1 MRKKHIKK
9 KILLLCA
16 VLISCAAVL
25 AGCGKKEGITKI
37 DQLNDPDITV
47 GVVSDTAEF
56 RIVQRDYPKADIKYF
71 KDEMSGYLAVSEGKV
86 DAFVF
91 NKVSLRV
98 AIYRGVK
105 HVRILDG
112 SVGEPN
118 ISGVGLSPK
127 TRIPDLEGKVNEFLA
142 EAKADGTLADMEE
155 RWLIRQED
163 KMPDIPE
170 PADPEEHIVV
180 ATSGLNAPFTFYVGT
195 ELSGYDVE
203 LAKRFAAWMD
213 ASIEFKVYDY
223 DAIVA
228 AAQSGDVDCIF
239 ANLFKTKERLEALR
253 FSDPTYISD
262 VGVLVRDDN
271 PPAYTSLAQFNGK
284 KIGACTGAIQGP
296 AAEKKLPKSKVSY
309 YQSHADMLNALRK
322 GKIDAYADS
331 DIVVRHFM
339 IENED
344 LTYLKEETLAE
355 PVKIAAIF
363 AKSDKGDKLREEFND
378 YLREIIEDGTMDKID
393 DLWYSKDQSKKKVKD
408 ATKLPATKG
417 TLKMAADTA
426 MPPVMFV
433 RDNQVVGKDYDIA
446 ARFCEARGYRL
457 EIEDMN
463 FGAVVNAVAA
473 GKCDIG
479 MGGIAITP
487 ERAESVNFSEPMYN
501 GNSVIAYLDKRGSGS
516 GDSFLKDTK
525 ESFSKT
531 FLREHRWKLFLS
543 GIATTLLITVLSAL
557 FGTVLGF
564 VVFML
569 CRKGN
574 RVANAI
580 TRACVW
586 LIQGMPVVVLL
597 MILYYI
603 VFGSADIPGTA
614 VAVIGFTL
622 IFAAAVYSMV
632 KVGVNTVDAGQT
644 EAAYSLG
651 YADRKAFYRVVLPQ
665 ALPHIMPVYKGQL
678 VTLIKA
684 TAVVGYVAVQ
694 DLTKMGDIVRS
705 RTYEAFFPLIAV
717 AVIYFLLGGLL
728 TFIVKKIEVNV
739 DPKHRTPEKILKGL
753 DQA

>member
-1 MRKKHIKK
+1 MMKIHTKK
-9 KILLLCA
+9 KLLLLFA
-16 VLISCAAVL
+16 VLIACAAFL
-25 AGCGKKEGITKI
+25 AGCGKEKSITQT
-37 DQLNDPDITV
+37 DQLNDPDVTV
-47 GVVSDTAEF
+47 GVAAQTAEF
-56 RIVQRDYPKADIKYF
+56 RVVEENYPKAKIKYF
-71 KDEMSGYLAVSEGKV
+71 KDEMSGYLAVSKEKI

-91 NKVSLRV
+91 NKTALRS

-105 HVRILDG
+105 HVRILDE

-118 ISGVGLSPK
+118 ISGVGFSPK
-127 TRIPDLEGKVNEFLA
+127 TKIPDLENKVNEFLA
-142 EAKADGTLADMEE
+142 EVKADGTLADMED
-155 RWLIRQED
+155 RWLVKLED

-170 PADPEEHIVV
+170 PADPKEHLVV
-180 ATSGLNAPFTFYVGT
+180 ATSGTNTPFTYFAGT
-195 ELSGYDVE
+195 ELAGYDVE

-239 ANLFKTKERLEALR
+239 ANLFKTKERMEALR

-271 PPAYTSLAQFNGK
+271 PPAYTTLAQFNGK
-284 KIGACTGAIQGP
+284 KIGACTGTIQGP

-309 YQSHADMLNALRK
+309 YENHADMLNALRK

-331 DIVVRHFM
+331 DIVVRYFM
-339 IENED
+339 TEHED
-344 LTYLKEETLAE
+344 LTYLKEDTLAE
-355 PVKIAAIF
+355 PVQIAAIF
-363 AKSDKGDKLREEFND
+363 AKSDKGDQLREEFND
-378 YLREIIEDGTMDKID
+378 YLQEIIADGTMSKID
-393 DLWYSKDQSKKKVKD
+393 AVWYGKDQSKKKVKD
-408 ATKLPATKG
+408 ASKLPATKG
-417 TLKMAADTA
+417 TLKMATDTA
-426 MPPVMFV
+426 MPPVMYV
-433 RDNQVVGKDYDIA
+433 SDNQVVGLDYDIA

-457 EIEDMN
+457 EVEDMK

-473 GKCDIG
+473 GKCDLG

-487 ERAESVNFSEPMYN
+487 ERAESVNFSDPMYK
-501 GNSVIAYLDKRGSGS
+501 GNSVVAYLDKKGSGS

-651 YADRKAFYRVVLPQ
+651 YADRRAFFRVVLPQ
-665 ALPHIMPVYKGQL
+665 ALPHIMPAYKGQL
-678 VTLIKA
+678 VALIKA
-684 TAVVGYVAVQ
+684 TAIVGYVAVQ

-717 AVIYFLLGGLL
+717 AIIYFLLGGLL
-728 TFIVKKIEVNV
+728 TFIVKRIEVNI